1 VGVPIGGQAQF
12 MPITK
17 RITSFNRRFLNPFTL
32 RLAGRGS
39 MADLE
44 HVGRSSGRTL
54 HTPLMAFRDGETVT
68 VALTYGPDV
77 QWLKNV
83 TAASG
88 CRMRLRGEQLT
99 LGAPRLLD
107 TQEGLARM
115 PNPQRL
121 ILRRAIRCRD
131 FIEFPVL
138 SATQS
143 GS

>member
-1 VGVPIGGQAQF
+1 
-12 MPITK
+12 MPITRK
-17 RITSFNRRFLNPFTL
+17 ITSFNKRFLNPLTL

-44 HVGRSSGRTL
+44 HVGRTSGRTF

-83 TAASG
+83 TAAGG
-88 CRMRLRGEQLT
+88 CRMRLAGQQLT
-99 LGAPRLLD
+99 LGAPQVLAAP
-107 TQEGLARM
+107 EGLARM

-121 ILRRAIRCRD
+121 LLRRVIKCRN
-131 FIEFPVL
+131 FIELRVL
-138 SATQS
+138 AATDTDS
-143 GS
+143 